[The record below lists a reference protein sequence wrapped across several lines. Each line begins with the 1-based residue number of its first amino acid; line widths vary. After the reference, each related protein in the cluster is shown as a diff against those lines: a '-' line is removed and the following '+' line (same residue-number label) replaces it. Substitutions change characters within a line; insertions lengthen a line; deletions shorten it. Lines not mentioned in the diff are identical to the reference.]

1 MPDDKDIEKVTEQEE
16 MTADDMEKEFE
27 SVVKEGTVAV
37 LEDEPSEKVD
47 EKEVEKDKDKKVEE
61 PKDEEKEKDKEKE
74 FEPGDKD
81 KEKEV
86 EPDAKQLIEDRVKE
100 LTGELPPEEIK
111 DSPKAEEEVQPPPLE
126 FPPSATKLTKEQIA
140 NYLDG
145 ISDDILPDETFIIG
159 NDEINL
165 KEFAEEMPDQFAT
178 VKVLSHII
186 AEKAVA
192 EALKG
197 EKFVTEK
204 GFQEKL
210 DIYEATLSA
219 YAWWDTVRDVHPDAR
234 KIKDSKEFQEWL
246 EGKDDATKRL
256 ASMTAEPEDAIL
268 VLNYYKEDIAK
279 KAVKEHDDKAKDE
292 KKKVDD
298 LHKETM
304 RSKSETKSSQD
315 VDPDNLEAEFDRIVK
330 ESESR

>member
-1 MPDDKDIEKVTEQEE
+1 MPDDKIDEEVIEKVTEQEE
-16 MTADDMEKEFE
+16 MTVDDMEKEFE
-27 SVVKEGTVAV
+27 SVVKNEETVLPKDKPPEKV
-37 LEDEPSEKVD
+37 EEKETELDKEKDEPGKVKD
-47 EKEVEKDKDKKVEE
+47 DKKDKD
-61 PKDEEKEKDKEKE
+61 EK
-74 FEPGDKD
+74 
-81 KEKEV
+81 KEV

-100 LTGELPPEEIK
+100 LTGELPPDEKK
-111 DSPKAEEEVQPPPLE
+111 DSPKAEGEDQPPPLE
-126 FPPSATKLTKEQIA
+126 LPPSATKLTKEQIS

-145 ISDDILPDETFIIG
+145 ISNDILPDETFIIG

-165 KEFAEEMPDQFAT
+165 KEFAEEMPDQFAA
-178 VKVLSHII
+178 VKVLSHVI

-197 EKFVTEK
+197 KEYVTEK

-210 DIYEATLSA
+210 DMYEATLSA
-219 YAWWDTVRDVHPDAR
+219 YAWWDAVRDVHSDAR
-234 KIKDSKEFQEWL
+234 KVKDSKEFQEWL

-256 ASMTAEPEDAIL
+256 ASTTAEPGDAIL

-279 KAVKEHDDKAKDE
+279 KAVKEHDDKKKEE

-304 RSKSETKSSQD
+304 RSKSEIKSSQD
-315 VDPDNLEAEFDRIVK
+315 VDSDNLEAEFDKIIK
-330 ESESR
+330 ESEAKSTTNRL